1 MIQKPGVNINLKSN
15 QNVLIYFFFSYHT
28 ALDFACKYDHIDI
41 VDLLLHQN
49 GIEILH
55 DDVF

>member
-28 ALDFACKYDHIDI
+28 ALDFACKYDI